1 MFKTFITLI
10 ATALLLT
17 ACGESSSNKPAPTT
31 SWLATVPP
39 VESVS
44 IKQAKAQATEG
55 DTISLTGVI
64 GGKLDGGIS
73 AESGLFLMVD
83 ESIPSCADMAD
94 DHCKTPWDYCCEPR
108 ENLVAGMATVMV
120 VDADGNPIPLDGL
133 KPLDKVT
140 VSGTV
145 GARPDDKVL
154 TVTAQSVYIESNNTE
169 NSGS

>member
-1 MFKTFITLI
+1 MLKSFFTIT
-10 ATALLLT
+10 AFALLLT
-17 ACGESSSNKPAPTT
+17 ACGESSSNESAPTA
-31 SWLATVPP
+31 SWKTTTAPT
-39 VESVS
+39 ESVS
-44 IKQAKAQATEG
+44 IKEAKAQAAEG

-64 GGKLDGGIS
+64 GGNLDGGIS

-83 ESIPSCADMAD
+83 ESIPSCDDLPD

-108 ENLVAGMATVMV
+108 ENLMAGMATVRV

-145 GARPDDKVL
+145 GARPDEKVL
-154 TVTAQSVYIESNNTE
+154 TVTASSVYIDSRDAE